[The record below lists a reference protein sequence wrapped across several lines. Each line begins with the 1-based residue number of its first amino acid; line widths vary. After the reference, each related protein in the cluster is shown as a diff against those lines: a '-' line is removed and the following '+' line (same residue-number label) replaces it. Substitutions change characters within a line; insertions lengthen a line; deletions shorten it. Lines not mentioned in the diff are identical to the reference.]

1 MPRQSEEE
9 IVSRM
14 IVDEQQPAARQAAHL
29 LGPAPGMED
38 VKGQKEQAMWNYRD
52 PSVTPEAM
60 AQMYVQA
67 MNEGLDHQDALGLVT
82 LKAYKNRGQMLLAVG
97 DDPKEQAAYARKM
110 RGQAAI
116 DTTANELTPGPQQ
129 PEAGGY

>member
-1 MPRQSEEE
+1 MARQSEEE
-9 IVSRM
+9 IGARM
-14 IVDEQQPAARQAAHL
+14 AVDELTPAARQAARL

-38 VKGQKEQAMWNYRD
+38 VKGQKEQAMWDYRD

-67 MNEGLDHQDALGLVT
+67 MNEGMEHQDALGLVT
-82 LKAYKNRGQMLLAVG
+82 LKVHPNRGPMLLNVS

-110 RGQAAI
+110 RGPTV
-116 DTTANELTPGPQQ
+116 DTTANELTPAPSQ